1 MNQLMFSLERIKKMI
16 ATKQKLKFN
25 EFIAICPEDGIYELV
40 NGEIVKM
47 ATTRNHDDVAEYT
60 DRQFYQE
67 SDRLQLNYVVKRGIT
82 IKTSTKEGTEQGRVP
97 DVSVID
103 RTLWRAERK
112 SYTAP
117 ESPIQLAVEVVST
130 NSEDDYVDKL
140 DEYER
145 LGIAEYW
152 IIDYLAGKR
161 EYLGNPKIPTVFV
174 FSLNAEGKYQ
184 RTQFRDNEQI
194 VSPTFPELVLTA
206 AQVLSA

>member
-1 MNQLMFSLERIKKMI
+1 MI

-25 EFIAICPEDGIYELV
+25 EFIAICPEDGVYELV

-47 ATTRNHDDVAEYT
+47 ATTRNHDDVAEFA

-67 SDRLQLNYVVKRGIT
+67 CDRLKLNYVVKRGIT
-82 IKTSTKEGTEQGRVP
+82 IQTTTKEGTEQGRVP

-112 SYTAP
+112 SYTGL

-130 NSEDDYVDKL
+130 NWEDDYVDKL

-152 IIDYLAGKR
+152 IIDYLAIGKR

-174 FSLNAEGKYQ
+174 FLLNAEGKYQ

-206 AQVLSA
+206 DRVLLA

>member
-1 MNQLMFSLERIKKMI
+1 MI

-25 EFIAICPEDGIYELV
+25 EFIAICPEDGVYELV

-47 ATTRNHDDVAEYT
+47 ATTRNHDDVAEFA

-67 SDRLQLNYVVKRGIT
+67 CDRLKLNYVVKRGIT
-82 IKTSTKEGTEQGRVP
+82 IKTTTKEGIEQGRVP
-97 DVSVID
+97 DVSVVD

-112 SYTAP
+112 SYTAL

-130 NSEDDYVDKL
+130 NWEDDYVDKL

-152 IIDYLAGKR
+152 IIDYLAIGKR

-174 FSLNAEGKYQ
+174 FLLNAEGKYQ

-206 AQVLSA
+206 DRVLLA

>member
-1 MNQLMFSLERIKKMI
+1 MI
-16 ATKQKLKFN
+16 AITKHKLKFN

-47 ATTRNHDDVAEYT
+47 ATTRNHYDVAEFA
-60 DRQFYQE
+60 DREFYPE
-67 SDRLQLNYVVKRGIT
+67 CDRLKLNYVVKRGIT
-82 IKTSTKEGTEQGRVP
+82 IQTTTKEGTEQGRVP

-112 SYTAP
+112 SYTAL

-130 NSEDDYVDKL
+130 NWEDDYVDKL

-152 IIDYLAGKR
+152 IIDYLAIGKR

-184 RTQFRDNEQI
+184 RTQFRGDEQI
-194 VSPTFPELVLTA
+194 VSPSFPELVMTA
-206 AQVLSA
+206 NRVLLA

>member
-1 MNQLMFSLERIKKMI
+1 MI

-25 EFIAICPEDGIYELV
+25 EFIAICPEDGVYELV

-47 ATTRNHDDVAEYT
+47 ATTRNHDDVAEFA

-67 SDRLQLNYVVKRGIT
+67 CDRLKLNYVVKRGIT
-82 IKTSTKEGTEQGRVP
+82 IQTTTKEGTEQGRVP

-112 SYTAP
+112 SYTAL

-130 NSEDDYVDKL
+130 NWEDDYVDKL

-152 IIDYLAGKR
+152 IIDYLAIGKR

-174 FSLNAEGKYQ
+174 FLLNAEGKYQ

-206 AQVLSA
+206 DRVLLA

>member
-1 MNQLMFSLERIKKMI
+1 MI
-16 ATKQKLKFN
+16 ATTKQKLKFN
-25 EFIAICPEDGIYELV
+25 EFIAICPENGTYELV

-47 ATTRNHDDVAEYT
+47 ATTRNHDDVAEFT

-67 SDRLQLNYVVKRGIT
+67 IERLKLNYVVKRGIT
-82 IKTSTKEGTEQGRVP
+82 IKTTTKEGTEQGRVP

-112 SYTAP
+112 AYAAL

-130 NSEDDYVDKL
+130 NWEDDYVDKL

-152 IIDYLAGKR
+152 IIDYLAIGKR

-174 FSLNAEGKYQ
+174 FSLNAEGKYH

-206 AQVLSA
+206 A

>member
-1 MNQLMFSLERIKKMI
+1 MI
-16 ATKQKLKFN
+16 AITKQKLKFN
-25 EFIAICPEDGIYELV
+25 EFITICPEDGVYELV

-47 ATTRNHDDVAEYT
+47 ATTRNHDDVAEFA

-67 SDRLQLNYVVKRGIT
+67 CDRLKLNYVVKRGIT
-82 IKTSTKEGTEQGRVP
+82 IKTTTKEGIEQGRVP

-112 SYTAP
+112 SYTAL

-130 NSEDDYVDKL
+130 NWEDDYVDKL

-152 IIDYLAGKR
+152 IIDYLAIGKR

-174 FSLNAEGKYQ
+174 FLLNAEGKYQ
-184 RTQFRDNEQI
+184 RTQFRENEQI
-194 VSPTFPELVLTA
+194 VSSIFPQLVLTA
-206 AQVLSA
+206 DRVLSA

>member
-1 MNQLMFSLERIKKMI
+1 MI
-16 ATKQKLKFN
+16 ATTKQKLKFN

-47 ATTRNHDDVAEYT
+47 ATTRNHDDVAEFA

-67 SDRLQLNYVVKRGIT
+67 CDRLKLNYVVKRGIT
-82 IKTSTKEGTEQGRVP
+82 IKTTTKEGIEQGRVP

-112 SYTAP
+112 SYTAL

-130 NSEDDYVDKL
+130 NWEDDYVDKL

-152 IIDYLAGKR
+152 IIDYLAIGKR

-174 FSLNAEGKYQ
+174 SSLNAQGKYE
-184 RTQFRDNEQI
+184 RSLFRGDEQI
-194 VSPTFPELVLTA
+194 VSPTFPEIVLTA
-206 AQVLSA
+206 DRVLFA

>member
-1 MNQLMFSLERIKKMI
+1 MI

-47 ATTRNHDDVAEYT
+47 ATTRNHDDVAEFA

-67 SDRLQLNYVVKRGIT
+67 CDRLKLNYAVKRGIT
-82 IKTSTKEGTEQGRVP
+82 IQTTTKEGTEQGRVP

-112 SYTAP
+112 SYTAL

-130 NSEDDYVDKL
+130 NWEDDYVDKL

-152 IIDYLAGKR
+152 IIDYLAIGKR

-174 FSLNAEGKYQ
+174 FLLNAEGKYQ

-194 VSPTFPELVLTA
+194 VSPTFPKLVMTA
-206 AQVLSA
+206 NRVLLA

>member
-1 MNQLMFSLERIKKMI
+1 MI
-16 ATKQKLKFN
+16 TTTKQKVSFN
-25 EFIAICPEDGIYELV
+25 EFIEICPEDGVYELV

-47 ATTRNHDDVAEYT
+47 ANTRNHDDVAEFA

-67 SDRLQLNYVVKRGIT
+67 CDRLKLNYVVKRGIT
-82 IKTSTKEGTEQGRVP
+82 IKTTTKEGTEQGRVP

-112 SYTAP
+112 SYTAL

-130 NSEDDYVDKL
+130 NWEDDYVDKL

-152 IIDYLAGKR
+152 IVDYLAVGKR

-184 RTQFRDNEQI
+184 CAKFRGDEQI
-194 VSPTFPELVLTA
+194 VSPTFPKLVLTA
-206 AQVLSA
+206 DRVLLA

>member
-1 MNQLMFSLERIKKMI
+1 MI

-25 EFIAICPEDGIYELV
+25 EFIAICPEDGVYELV

-47 ATTRNHDDVAEYT
+47 ATTRNHDDVAEFA

-67 SDRLQLNYVVKRGIT
+67 CDRLKLNYVVKRGIT
-82 IKTSTKEGTEQGRVP
+82 IKTTTKEGTEQGRVP

-112 SYTAP
+112 FYTAL

-130 NSEDDYVDKL
+130 NWEDDYVDKL

-152 IIDYLAGKR
+152 IIDYLAIGKR
-161 EYLGNPKIPTVFV
+161 EYLGNPKMPTVFV
-174 FSLNAEGKYQ
+174 FLLNTQGKYQ

-206 AQVLSA
+206 DRVLLA

>member
-1 MNQLMFSLERIKKMI
+1 MI

-25 EFIAICPEDGIYELV
+25 EFIAICPEDGVYELV

-47 ATTRNHDDVAEYT
+47 ASTRNHDDVAEFA

-67 SDRLQLNYVVKRGIT
+67 CDRLKLNYVVKRGIT
-82 IKTSTKEGTEQGRVP
+82 IQTTTKEGTEQGRVP

-112 SYTAP
+112 SYTAL

-130 NSEDDYVDKL
+130 NWEDDYVDKL

-152 IIDYLAGKR
+152 IIDYLAIGKR

-174 FSLNAEGKYQ
+174 FLLNTQGKYQ

-206 AQVLSA
+206 DRVLLA

>member
-1 MNQLMFSLERIKKMI
+1 MI
-16 ATKQKLKFN
+16 TTTKQKVSFN
-25 EFIAICPEDGIYELV
+25 EFIEICPEDGVYELV
-40 NGEIVKM
+40 NGEIIKM
-47 ATTRNHDDVAEYT
+47 ATTRNHDDVAEFA

-67 SDRLQLNYVVKRGIT
+67 CDRLKLNYVVKRGIT
-82 IKTSTKEGTEQGRVP
+82 IKTTTKEGREQGRVP

-103 RTLWRAERK
+103 RTLWRAQRK
-112 SYTAP
+112 SYTAL

-130 NSEDDYVDKL
+130 NWEDDYVDKL

-152 IIDYLAGKR
+152 IIDYLAIGKR

-184 RTQFRDNEQI
+184 RTLFQGDEQI

-206 AQVLSA
+206 DLVLLA

>member
-1 MNQLMFSLERIKKMI
+1 MI

-40 NGEIVKM
+40 NGELVKM
-47 ATTRNHDDVAEYT
+47 ATTRNHDDVAEFA

-67 SDRLQLNYVVKRGIT
+67 CDRLKLNYVVKRGIT
-82 IKTSTKEGTEQGRVP
+82 FKTTTKEGTEQGRVP

-112 SYTAP
+112 SYTAL

-130 NSEDDYVDKL
+130 NWEDDYVDKL

-152 IIDYLAGKR
+152 IIDYLAIGKR

-174 FSLNAEGKYQ
+174 FLLNAEGKYE

-206 AQVLSA
+206 DRVLLA

>member
-1 MNQLMFSLERIKKMI
+1 MI
-16 ATKQKLKFN
+16 TTTKQKVSFN
-25 EFIAICPEDGIYELV
+25 EFIEICPEDGVYELV
-40 NGEIVKM
+40 NGEIIKM
-47 ATTRNHDDVAEYT
+47 ATTRNHDDVAEFA

-67 SDRLQLNYVVKRGIT
+67 CDRLKLNYVVKRGIT
-82 IKTSTKEGTEQGRVP
+82 IKTTTKEGREQGRVP

-103 RTLWRAERK
+103 RTLWRAQRK
-112 SYTAP
+112 SYTAL

-130 NSEDDYVDKL
+130 NWEDDYVDKL

-152 IIDYLAGKR
+152 IIDYLAIGKR
-161 EYLGNPKIPTVFV
+161 EYLGNPKIATVFV

-184 RTQFRDNEQI
+184 RTLFQGDEQI

-206 AQVLSA
+206 DLVLLA

>member
-1 MNQLMFSLERIKKMI
+1 MSSLERIKKMI
-16 ATKQKLKFN
+16 STTKQKLKFN
-25 EFIAICPEDGIYELV
+25 ELITICPEDGIYELV
-40 NGEIVKM
+40 NREIVKIVI
-47 ATTRNHDDVAEYT
+47 TRNHDDIGEFT
-60 DRQFYQE
+60 DRHFYQE
-67 SDRLQLNYVVKRGIT
+67 IDRLKLNYVVKRGIT
-82 IKTSTKEGTEQGRVP
+82 IKTTTKEGIEQGRVP

-103 RTLWRAERK
+103 RSLWRAERK
-112 SYTAP
+112 AYAAM

-130 NSEDDYVDKL
+130 NWEDDYVDKL

-152 IIDYLAGKR
+152 IIDYLAIGKR

>member
-1 MNQLMFSLERIKKMI
+1 MI
-16 ATKQKLKFN
+16 ATTKQKLKFN

-47 ATTRNHDDVAEYT
+47 ATTRNHDDVAEFA

-67 SDRLQLNYVVKRGIT
+67 CDRLKLNYVVKRGIT
-82 IKTSTKEGTEQGRVP
+82 VKTTTKEGTEQGRVP
-97 DVSVID
+97 DVSIID
-103 RTLWRAERK
+103 RNLWRDERK
-112 SYTAP
+112 SYTAL

-130 NSEDDYVDKL
+130 NWEDDCVDKL

-152 IIDYLAGKR
+152 IIDYLAIGKR

-174 FSLNAEGKYQ
+174 FSLNTEGKYQ

-206 AQVLSA
+206 AQILLA

>member
-1 MNQLMFSLERIKKMI
+1 MI

-25 EFIAICPEDGIYELV
+25 EFIAICPEDGVYELV

-47 ATTRNHDDVAEYT
+47 TSTRNHDDVAEFA

-67 SDRLQLNYVVKRGIT
+67 CDRLKLNYVVKRGIT
-82 IKTSTKEGTEQGRVP
+82 VKTTTKEGTEQGRVP

-112 SYTAP
+112 SYTAL

-130 NSEDDYVDKL
+130 NWEDDYVDKL

-152 IIDYLAGKR
+152 IIDYLAIGKR

-174 FSLNAEGKYQ
+174 FLLNAEGKYE

-194 VSPTFPELVLTA
+194 VSPTFPELVLTVDR
-206 AQVLSA
+206 VLLA

>member
-1 MNQLMFSLERIKKMI
+1 MI
-16 ATKQKLKFN
+16 ATTKQKLKFN
-25 EFIAICPEDGIYELV
+25 EFIAICPEDGIYELL
-40 NGEIVKM
+40 NGEIVKI
-47 ATTRNHDDVAEYT
+47 AITRNHDDVAEFT

-67 SDRLQLNYVVKRGIT
+67 IDRLKLNYVVKRGIT
-82 IKTSTKEGTEQGRVP
+82 IKTTTKEGTEQGRVP

-112 SYTAP
+112 AYVAL

-130 NSEDDYVDKL
+130 NWEDDYVDKL

-152 IIDYLAGKR
+152 IIDYLAIGKR

-174 FSLNAEGKYQ
+174 FSLNTEGKYQ
-184 RTQFRDNEQI
+184 RTQFRENEQI

-206 AQVLSA
+206 TQVLSA

>member
-1 MNQLMFSLERIKKMI
+1 MI

-25 EFIAICPEDGIYELV
+25 EFIAICPEDGVYELV

-47 ATTRNHDDVAEYT
+47 ATTRNHDDVAEFA

-67 SDRLQLNYVVKRGIT
+67 CDRLKLNYVVKRGIT
-82 IKTSTKEGTEQGRVP
+82 IKTTTKEGTEQGRVP

-112 SYTAP
+112 SYTAL

-130 NSEDDYVDKL
+130 NWEDDYVDKL

-152 IIDYLAGKR
+152 IIDYLAIGKG

-174 FSLNAEGKYQ
+174 FLLNAEGKYE

-206 AQVLSA
+206 DRVLLA

>member
-1 MNQLMFSLERIKKMI
+1 MI
-16 ATKQKLKFN
+16 ATTKQKLKFN
-25 EFIAICPEDGIYELV
+25 EFIAICPEDGVYELV

-47 ATTRNHDDVAEYT
+47 ATTRNHDDVAEFA

-67 SDRLQLNYVVKRGIT
+67 CDRLKLNYVVKRGIT
-82 IKTSTKEGTEQGRVP
+82 VKTTTKEGTEQGRVP
-97 DVSVID
+97 DVSVVD

-112 SYTAP
+112 SYTAL

-130 NSEDDYVDKL
+130 NWEDDYVDKL

-152 IIDYLAGKR
+152 IIDYLAIGKR
-161 EYLGNPKIPTVFV
+161 EYLGNPKIPTVFI
-174 FSLNAEGKYQ
+174 FLLDAKGKYE
-184 RTQFRDNEQI
+184 RTQFRGDEQI

-206 AQVLSA
+206 DRVLLA

>member
-1 MNQLMFSLERIKKMI
+1 
-16 ATKQKLKFN
+16 
-25 EFIAICPEDGIYELV
+25 V
-40 NGEIVKM
+40 NGEIVKI
-47 ATTRNHDDVAEYT
+47 AITRNPDDIGEFT

-67 SDRLQLNYVVKRGIT
+67 IDRLKLNYVVKRCIT
-82 IKTSTKEGTEQGRVP
+82 IKTTTKEGTEQRRVP

-112 SYTAP
+112 AYAAL

-130 NSEDDYVDKL
+130 NWEDDYVDKL

-145 LGIAEYW
+145 LGIAEY
-152 IIDYLAGKR
+152 YLAIGKR
-161 EYLGNPKIPTVFV
+161 ESLGNPKIPTVFV
-174 FSLNAEGKYQ
+174 FSLNTEGKYQ
-184 RTQFRDNEQI
+184 RTLFRDNEPI

>member
-1 MNQLMFSLERIKKMI
+1 MI

-25 EFIAICPEDGIYELV
+25 EFIAICPEDGVYELV

-47 ATTRNHDDVAEYT
+47 ATTRNHDDVAEFA

-67 SDRLQLNYVVKRGIT
+67 CDRLKLNYVVKRGIT
-82 IKTSTKEGTEQGRVP
+82 VKTTTKEGTEQGRVP
-97 DVSVID
+97 DVSVVD

-112 SYTAP
+112 SYTAL

-130 NSEDDYVDKL
+130 NWEDDYVDKL

-152 IIDYLAGKR
+152 IIDYLAIGKR

-174 FSLNAEGKYQ
+174 FLLNAEGKYE

-206 AQVLSA
+206 DRVLLA

>member
-1 MNQLMFSLERIKKMI
+1 MI

-25 EFIAICPEDGIYELV
+25 EFIAICPEDGVYELV
-40 NGEIVKM
+40 NGEIIKM
-47 ATTRNHDDVAEYT
+47 ATTRNHDDVAEFA

-67 SDRLQLNYVVKRGIT
+67 SDRLKLNYVVKRGIT
-82 IKTSTKEGTEQGRVP
+82 IQTTTKEGIEQGRVP

-112 SYTAP
+112 SYTAL

-130 NSEDDYVDKL
+130 NWEDDYVDKL

-152 IIDYLAGKR
+152 IIDYLAIGKR

-174 FSLNAEGKYQ
+174 FLLDAEGKYQ

>member
-1 MNQLMFSLERIKKMI
+1 M
-16 ATKQKLKFN
+16 
-25 EFIAICPEDGIYELV
+25 
-40 NGEIVKM
+40 NGEIVKI
-47 ATTRNHDDVAEYT
+47 AITRNYDDIGEFT
-60 DRQFYQE
+60 DRHFYQE
-67 SDRLQLNYVVKRGIT
+67 IDRLKLNYVVKRCIT
-82 IKTSTKEGTEQGRVP
+82 IKTTTKEGTEQGRVP

-112 SYTAP
+112 AYATL

-130 NSEDDYVDKL
+130 NWEDDYVDKL

-152 IIDYLAGKR
+152 IIDYLAIGKR
-161 EYLGNPKIPTVFV
+161 EYLGNPKIPAVFV

-184 RTQFRDNEQI
+184 RTQFRDNEPI